1 MRCQI
6 VVIELEAGGRK
17 FSLVEYLKRQDAM
30 LDAQRFAELFEGD
43 FEFNEQTEEW
53 IAKDLMG
60 REYLI
65 FIIEA

>member
-1 MRCQI
+1 MRFQI
-6 VVIELEAGGRK
+6 VVIGLEAGDRK
-17 FSLVEYLKRQDAM
+17 VSSVEYLTRKDAM
-30 LDAQRFAELFEGD
+30 LDAQRSAELFEGG

-53 IAKDLMG
+53 IAKDLIG